1 MRRAILWII
10 GIVIGVPFL
19 VVALGAFMLFVF
31 YPAKH
36 ALNVHRMDAKNE
48 RVWEEGIARVV
59 TVEAEIRTTSGV
71 EKLESDII
79 CYQGHF
85 ARPWTLK
92 NGAPKTG
99 ITPTSVGFESLQ
111 VDFPTGATLYIDL
124 HHLCVEA
131 FRIEIKK
138 MPLKL
143 DGSDMFVVAP
153 ELKLYCSFRL
163 PNRLSE
169 KFFQTDAAWV
179 SYPKIVSIDE
189 RLLKST
195 TTISE
200 MGSSEVSLIGSRFA
214 RRWGLDF
221 HRSNWRSDKKCW
233 TDKTGQCDEAMNNYC
248 GTNPR

>member
-1 MRRAILWII
+1 MRKVILWII
-10 GIVIGVPFL
+10 GIAIGVPAL
-19 VVALGAFMLFVF
+19 VVAFGAFMLFVF

-36 ALNVHRMDAKNE
+36 ALNVYRMDAKNE
-48 RVWEEGIARVV
+48 RVWEEGTARVV
-59 TVEAEIRTTSGV
+59 TVEAELRTTSGI
-71 EKLESDII
+71 EELETDII

-92 NGAPKTG
+92 NGAPRTG
-99 ITPTSVGFESLQ
+99 VTPTSVGFESLQ
-111 VDFPTGATLYIDL
+111 VDFPTGATLDIDL
-124 HHLCVEA
+124 YNLCVEA
-131 FRIEIKK
+131 FRTETPK
-138 MPLKL
+138 MPIKL
-143 DGSDMFVVAP
+143 EFSDMFVVAP
-153 ELKLYCSFRL
+153 ELKLYCSFKL

-179 SYPKIVSIDE
+179 SYPRIVSIDE

-200 MGSSEVSLIGSRFA
+200 MGSSEVPLIGSRFG

-221 HRSNWRSDKKCW
+221 HRSNWSSEKQCW
-233 TDKTGQCDEAMNNYC
+233 TGRIGQCDEEMNNYC

>member
-10 GIVIGVPFL
+10 GIVIGVPVL
-19 VVALGAFMLFVF
+19 VFALGAFMLFVF

-36 ALNVHRMDAKNE
+36 ALNVYRMDAKNE

-59 TVEAEIRTTSGV
+59 TVEAELGTISGV

-79 CYQGHF
+79 CYQGHY

-99 ITPTSVGFESLQ
+99 VTPTSVGFESLQ

-124 HHLCVEA
+124 YHLCVEA
-131 FRIEIKK
+131 FRIDTNE

-143 DGSDMFVVAP
+143 DSSDMFIVAP
-153 ELKLYCSFRL
+153 ELEMYCSFRL

-179 SYPKIVSIDE
+179 SYPKIVGVTE
-189 RLLKST
+189 RPLNST

-200 MGSSEVSLIGSRFA
+200 MGSSETPLIGSRFGQ
-214 RRWGLDF
+214 RWGLEF
-221 HRSNWRSDKKCW
+221 RRSNWRSAEQCW
-233 TDKTGQCDEAMNNYC
+233 TDRLGQCDEAMTNYC
-248 GTNPR
+248 GNNPR